1 MKTLEWV
8 SGLTAGAL
16 TGILINSLTRDPS
29 IAKMKMERKK
39 GEFYQTGKIQYE
51 DIQTARETMRNEAQ
65 KNIRIER

>member
-1 MKTLEWV
+1 MKALEWL

-16 TGILINSLTRDPS
+16 TGIWINSLTRDPS

-65 KNIRIER
+65 KNTMVER

>member
-1 MKTLEWV
+1 MKTLEWI

-16 TGILINSLTRDPS
+16 TGVLIHSLTRDPS
-29 IAKMKMERKK
+29 IAKMRVERKK
-39 GEFYQTGKIQYE
+39 GEFYQAGRIQYE